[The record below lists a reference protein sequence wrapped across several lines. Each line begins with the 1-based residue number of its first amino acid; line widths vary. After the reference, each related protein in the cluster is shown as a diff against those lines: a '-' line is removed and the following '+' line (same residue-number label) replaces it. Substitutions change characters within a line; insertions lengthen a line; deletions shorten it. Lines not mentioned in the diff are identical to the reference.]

1 MFFSW
6 KQGNFYS
13 KYNKDSILNFF
24 YIRSLSKSALATDI
38 IKVPNA
44 TKHIAMSSIHD
55 SAYSRAFKV
64 CPCGTMANSNS
75 QRTCHNCQQDFVT
88 RARTQRG
95 TEDGRGRI
103 TKRCTACGTAAPS
116 NRTAVCVCG
125 ERFQTRSR
133 RPQPRRRPAE
143 VLNIF
148 ENPPQVQFSSSM
160 QDIQD
165 ILMGAPIMFS
175 DSDSPLTVPNDGFG
189 EFSEF
194 DAFFNPPVE
203 QPILTQREIS
213 V

>member
-1 MFFSW
+1 
-6 KQGNFYS
+6 
-13 KYNKDSILNFF
+13 
-24 YIRSLSKSALATDI
+24 
-38 IKVPNA
+38 
-44 TKHIAMSSIHD
+44 MSSIRD
-55 SAYSRAFKV
+55 STHSRTLKM

-88 RARTQRG
+88 RIPTQRG

-116 NRTAVCVCG
+116 NRTAVCACG
-125 ERFQTRSR
+125 VRFQTRTR
-133 RPQPRRRPAE
+133 RPQPRRLPAEVLRRRPAE

-148 ENPPQVQFSSSM
+148 ENPPQVRFSSSM

-203 QPILTQREIS
+203 QPILTQRGIS